1 MDISQKRLKIPK
13 PDFHKT
19 NYGSFEDSFVPA
31 CTPTKDPVRS
41 DILIRRS
48 NSVCS
53 LLENVNSSS
62 SIENI
67 FERSIEV
74 SKPFCNS
81 YNNIEYHDE
90 TKPNTSNFYNSG
102 SSSSSKSN
110 VSEEI
115 DLNTSFFNNIVQN
128 TNALNINNEIQSH
141 LDSLEYRRIVSSDDD
156 DNFISSDLFPSV
168 NATVINESSHNLSVE
183 CKNNN
188 LHHIETETLPK
199 SILSKKECIN
209 KKSHTNSSSSTKPHS
224 LRNQNNKA
232 LAIANQNNKLIS
244 LSLSIML
251 AALLQ
256 VVRCLTVM
264 LDDTLSC
271 FKHDMF

>member
-1 MDISQKRLKIPK
+1 MDISQKRLNIPK
-13 PDFHKT
+13 ADNHKT
-19 NYGSFEDSFVPA
+19 SYGSFEDSFVP
-31 CTPTKDPVRS
+31 TPTKDTPKS
-41 DILIRRS
+41 DVLIRRS

-62 SIENI
+62 SNDI

-74 SKPFCNS
+74 TKPFCNS
-81 YNNIEYHDE
+81 YNNIDE
-90 TKPNTSNFYNSG
+90 TKPNTSNFHSG
-102 SSSSSKSN
+102 SSSSS
-110 VSEEI
+110 EEL
-115 DLNTSFFNNIVQN
+115 DLNTSFFDNIVHN
-128 TNALNINNEIQSH
+128 TNNEIQSQ
-141 LDSLEYRRIVSSDDD
+141 LDSLQYRRIVEKDPFSSSDVY
-156 DNFISSDLFPSV
+156 PSV
-168 NATVINESSHNLSVE
+168 DATVINESSHSLSVE
-183 CKNNN
+183 CKDSNVR
-188 LHHIETETLPK
+188 HETETLPK
-199 SILSKKECIN
+199 ITCKKECIS
-209 KKSHTNSSSSTKPHS
+209 KKSHTNSSCSAKPHS
-224 LRNQNNKA
+224 LRSQNNKA